1 MSATESIRPRRR
13 ARRLRRVAIIVVTV
27 LAVLSAGAYAGAAL
41 MKVPAPP
48 DLYRLSTTPPSEWGN
63 YFSSRTIEAGTPRA
77 LQSAPQSVPQEVPWK
92 GSTVPFEE
100 FLSLTHT
107 NSFVVLRNGELAYE
121 WYGDGFDAATAQS
134 SFSMAKS
141 MISLLIGQAID
152 RGELAED
159 DLLVDL
165 LPDFKTGTEYDQ
177 ITVRHLLDMAAG
189 IDVSETYN
197 EYWPFTGT
205 SRMFLTRDLV
215 DFLKDHRVVDRTP
228 GTAGDYR
235 SVETQV
241 LGLILERVTN
251 QHLADLLSDG
261 IWKPVG
267 AERSATW
274 SLDHEDGLEKSFC
287 CINATARDY
296 ARVGQLV
303 LDDGRVDDVQV
314 LPRAWVQRISTPAEH
329 RVSDVPWGYSAQW
342 WHPTGGNTGVLSMLG
357 IYGQYVYVD
366 PETHTVIVK
375 LSDHGTE
382 QDEQDTFDVLHAVST
397 GLHGGVP

>member
-1 MSATESIRPRRR
+1 MRTSK
-13 ARRLRRVAIIVVTV
+13 RRVRRIAVTVVAV
-27 LAVLSAGAYAGAAL
+27 LAVLAIGSYAATAL
-41 MKVPAPP
+41 MKVPSPP
-48 DLYRLSTTPPSEWGN
+48 DLYRLSTSLPSQWGN
-63 YFSSRTIEAGTPRA
+63 HFSSRTIEAGTPRV
-77 LQSAPQSVPQEVPWK
+77 LESAPQRVPDEVPWK
-92 GSTVPFEE
+92 GSTVSFDE

-107 NSFVVLRNGELAYE
+107 NSFVVLRDGELAYE
-121 WYGDGFDAATAQS
+121 WYGDGFDAATPQS

-141 MISLLIGQAID
+141 MVSLLVGQAID

-165 LPDFKTGTEYDQ
+165 LPDFRSGTEYDQ

-189 IDVSETYN
+189 IDVSETYS

-215 DFLKDHRVVDRTP
+215 DFLMDNRVVDRTP
-228 GTAGDYR
+228 GTSGDYR
-235 SVETQV
+235 SVETQA
-241 LGLILERVTN
+241 LGLILARITG

-267 AERSATW
+267 AEHSATW
-274 SLDHEDGLEKSFC
+274 SLDREDGHEKTFC

-303 LDDGRVDDVQV
+303 LDDGRVGDVQV
-314 LPRAWVQRISTPAEH
+314 LPEEWVRRISTPAEH
-329 RVSDVPWGYSAQW
+329 PVSDVPWGYSAQW
-342 WHPTGGNTGVLSMLG
+342 WHPTGGHPGVLSMLG

-366 PETHTVIVK
+366 PTTDTVIVK

-382 QDEQDTFDVLHAVST
+382 QDEQDTYDVLHAVSS
-397 GLHGGVP
+397 GLRVQ